1 MNEVAGN
8 PPAASPGNP
17 PGNLAG
23 NAPITTATNAP
34 ASPGGQATGTRRLL
48 RRLRDVMAGSGTA
61 QERLDRIVRIVAAEM
76 VAEVCSAYVM
86 RAGEVLELFAT
97 EGLRR
102 EAVHRTRLRVG
113 EGLVGVIAATARP
126 LALADA
132 QAHPD
137 FAYRPETGEE
147 VYHSLM
153 GVPILRGGRV
163 LGVLVVQN
171 RTRRHYTEDE
181 IEIAQTIA
189 MIVAELV
196 ASGELV
202 NPLEMAQSDSGALLP
217 LRLDGIRLNEGIA
230 IGPAVLHVPK
240 LVIRQVVAEDVGAE
254 LDRLSRAVSQMQ
266 SAIDE
271 LVAASRR
278 LGAGEHRDIIETYRM
293 FAADRG
299 WLGRITEAVRSGLT
313 AEAAVQKIRE
323 ETRTRMMQAADPYLR
338 ERLLDLE
345 DLANRL
351 QHYLSGGLVGAE
363 AGNLPPEFIL
373 VAHSM
378 GPAEL
383 LDYAHRRVRGLVLE
397 EGSPTAHV
405 SIVAR
410 AFDIPVVGRVEDA
423 TSRTEPGDIVI
434 VDGDHG
440 QVLIRP
446 GEDLH
451 QSIVATV
458 AERSRRR
465 AYYETL
471 RDQPSETRDG
481 VPIRLLL
488 NAGLLID
495 LVQLAP
501 TGAQGVGLFRSEI
514 PLLTRDAFPDVADQT
529 AFYRRAYEQM
539 GGRPIMFRTLDIGGD
554 KVLPYLSNAVEENPA
569 MGWRAIRIGLDRP
582 AMLRQQLRALLR
594 AAAGRDLWVKFPM
607 IAEVAELERARAL
620 LERERER
627 AGSDGYEPPSSVK
640 IGVMLEVPSLLWQL
654 PALLERIDFLS
665 IGTNDLAQFL
675 FACDRGNPRLADR
688 YDLLSAPMIA
698 LLRDVVGKCA
708 AAGVPL
714 SMCGEMA
721 GNPVEAMML
730 IGLGFRTLSMT
741 ATAIG
746 PVKTM
751 IRSLDADSLAGYI
764 DEIGERPDHSLRHRL
779 DAYAR
784 DHAVVL

>member
-1 MNEVAGN
+1 MNDIPGS
-8 PPAASPGNP
+8 PPAA
-17 PGNLAG
+17 
-23 NAPITTATNAP
+23 AP
-34 ASPGGQATGTRRLL
+34 ATSPGGPPGPRPGTSPAGTAATGTRRLL
-48 RRLRDVMAGSGTA
+48 RRLRDVMAASGTA
-61 QERLDRIVRIVAAEM
+61 QERLDRIVLLVAAEM
-76 VAEVCSAYVM
+76 VAEVCSIYVM

-97 EGLRR
+97 EGLRP

-147 VYHSLM
+147 IYHSLM
-153 GVPILRGGRV
+153 GVPILRGGHV

-171 RTRRHYTEDE
+171 RTPRRYTEDE

-202 NPLEMAQSDSGALLP
+202 NPLEMAQSSSGALLP
-217 LRLDGIRLNEGIA
+217 LRLAGVRLNEGLA
-230 IGPAVLHVPK
+230 IGPVVLHQPK
-240 LVIRQVVAEDVGAE
+240 LVIRQVVAEDIEAE
-254 LDRLSRAVSQMQ
+254 LARLQRAISAMQ
-266 SAIDE
+266 SAIDD
-271 LVAASRR
+271 LVVTSRG
-278 LGAGEHRDIIETYRM
+278 LGAGEHRDIIEAYRM

-299 WLGRITEAVRSGLT
+299 WLDRITEAVRTGLT

-323 ETRTRMMQAADPYLR
+323 ETRTRMLQIADPYLR

-351 QHYLSGGLVGAE
+351 QNFLAGGL
-363 AGNLPPEFIL
+363 AGGEMGVLPPEFIL
-373 VAHSM
+373 VAKSM

-405 SIVAR
+405 AIVAR

-423 TSRTEPGDIVI
+423 TSRAESGDIVI

-446 GEDLH
+446 SEDMQ
-451 QSIVATV
+451 QSVEEAIAART
-458 AERSRRR
+458 RRR
-465 AYYETL
+465 AYYDTL
-471 RDQPSETRDG
+471 RDQPAVTLDG

-495 LVQLAP
+495 LVQLAA
-501 TGAQGVGLFRSEI
+501 TGADGIGLFRTEI

-529 AFYRRAYEQM
+529 GFYRRAFEQVS
-539 GGRPIMFRTLDIGGD
+539 GRQIVFRTLDIGGD
-554 KVLPYLSNAVEENPA
+554 KVLPYLSHAAEENPA

-594 AAAGRDLWVKFPM
+594 AAGDRDLWVKFPM
-607 IAEVAELERARAL
+607 IAEVAEFDAARQLLDLEQRRAAA
-620 LERERER
+620 E
-627 AGSDGYEPPSSVK
+627 GYAPPRSLRV
-640 IGVMLEVPSLLWQL
+640 GVMLEVPSLLWQL
-654 PALLERIDFLS
+654 PELLKRIDFLS

-675 FACDRGNPRLADR
+675 FASDRGNPRLADR
-688 YDLLSAPMIA
+688 YDLLSAPIVA
-698 LLRDVVGKCA
+698 LLRDVVAKCA
-708 AAGVPL
+708 AADVPL

-721 GNPVEAMML
+721 GSPVDAMTL
-730 IGLGFRTLSMT
+730 IALGFRTLSLT
-741 ATAIG
+741 ASALG

-751 IRSLDADSLAGYI
+751 IRSLDVGGVARYL
-764 DEIGERPDHSLRHRL
+764 DEIGERPDHSLRQRL
-779 DAYAR
+779 TVYAR
-784 DHAVVL
+784 DHAVSL

>member
-1 MNEVAGN
+1 MNDLPGST
-8 PPAASPGNP
+8 PAA
-17 PGNLAG
+17 
-23 NAPITTATNAP
+23 AP
-34 ASPGGQATGTRRLL
+34 ATSPGGPPGPRPGTSPAAGAPAAGTRRLL
-48 RRLRDVMAGSGTA
+48 RRLRDVMAASGAA
-61 QERLDRIVRIVAAEM
+61 QERLDRIVLLVAAEM
-76 VAEVCSAYVM
+76 VAEVCSIYVM

-97 EGLRR
+97 EGLRP

-147 VYHSLM
+147 IYHSLM

-171 RTRRHYTEDE
+171 RTPRRYTEDE

-189 MIVAELV
+189 MIVAELI

-202 NPLEMAQSDSGALLP
+202 NPLEMAQSSSGALLP
-217 LRLDGIRLNEGIA
+217 VRLTGVRLNEGLA
-230 IGPAVLHVPK
+230 TGLAVLHMPK
-240 LVIRQVVAEDVGAE
+240 LVIRQVVAEDIEAE
-254 LDRLSRAVSQMQ
+254 LARLNRAVAAMQ
-266 SAIDE
+266 SAIDD
-271 LVAASRR
+271 LVATSRG
-278 LGAGEHRDIIETYRM
+278 LGVGEHRDIIETYRM

-299 WLGRITEAVRSGLT
+299 WLNRITEAVRSGLT

-323 ETRTRMMQAADPYLR
+323 ETRTRMMQIADPYLR

-351 QHYLSGGLVGAE
+351 QHFLAGGMGGGEMGV
-363 AGNLPPEFIL
+363 LPAEFIL
-373 VAHSM
+373 VAKSM

-405 SIVAR
+405 AIVAR

-423 TSRTEPGDIVI
+423 TSRAESGDMIV

-446 GEDLH
+446 SEDMQ
-451 QSIVATV
+451 QSVEEAIAART
-458 AERSRRR
+458 RRR

-471 RDQPSETRDG
+471 RDQPTVTRDG

-495 LVQLAP
+495 LVQVAA
-501 TGAQGVGLFRSEI
+501 TGAEGVGLFRTEI

-529 AFYRRAYEQM
+529 GFYRRAFEQV
-539 GGRPIMFRTLDIGGD
+539 GDRQIVFRTLDIGGD
-554 KVLPYLSNAVEENPA
+554 KVLPYLSHAAEENPA

-594 AAAGRDLWVKFPM
+594 AASGRDLWVKFPM
-607 IAEVAELERARAL
+607 VAEVAEFEQARAL
-620 LERERER
+620 LDLERQR
-627 AGSDGYEPPSSVK
+627 AAAEGFAPPRSVRV
-640 IGVMLEVPSLLWQL
+640 GVMLEVPSLLWQL
-654 PALLERIDFLS
+654 PELLRRTDFLS

-675 FACDRGNPRLADR
+675 FASDRGNPRLADR
-688 YDLLSAPMIA
+688 YDLLSAPIVA
-698 LLRDVVGKCA
+698 LLRDVVAKCA
-708 AAGVPL
+708 AANVPL

-721 GNPVEAMML
+721 GSPVDAMML
-730 IGLGFRTLSMT
+730 IGLGFRTLSVTPT
-741 ATAIG
+741 ALG
-746 PVKTM
+746 PIKTM
-751 IRSLDADSLAGYI
+751 IRSLDAGGVAGYL
-764 DEIGERPDHSLRHRL
+764 DEIGERPDHSLRHRIE
-779 DAYAR
+779 AYAR
-784 DHAVVL
+784 DHAVAL

>member
-1 MNEVAGN
+1 MNDI
-8 PPAASPGNP
+8 PGSHP
-17 PGNLAG
+17 
-23 NAPITTATNAP
+23 TAAP
-34 ASPGGQATGTRRLL
+34 ATSPAGPSGPRPGSAPNVPVTGTRRLL
-48 RRLRDVMAGSGTA
+48 RRLRDVMAAAGTA
-61 QERLDRIVRIVAAEM
+61 QERLDRIVLLVAAEM
-76 VAEVCSAYVM
+76 VAEVCSIYAM

-97 EGLRR
+97 EGLRP

-147 VYHSLM
+147 IYHSLM

-171 RTRRHYTEDE
+171 RTPRRYTEDE

-189 MIVAELV
+189 MIVAELI

-202 NPLEMAQSDSGALLP
+202 NPLELAQSGSGALLP
-217 LRLDGIRLNEGIA
+217 VRLNGVRLNEGLA
-230 IGPAVLHVPK
+230 IGPAVLHMPK
-240 LVIRQVVAEDVGAE
+240 LVIRQVVAEDIEAELARLQQAVGA
-254 LDRLSRAVSQMQ
+254 MQ
-266 SAIDE
+266 SAIDD
-271 LVAASRR
+271 LVVTSRG
-278 LGAGEHRDIIETYRM
+278 LGVGEHRDIIETYRM

-299 WLGRITEAVRSGLT
+299 WLNRITEAVRSGLT

-323 ETRTRMMQAADPYLR
+323 ETRTRMMQIADPYLR
-338 ERLLDLE
+338 ERLFDLE

-351 QHYLSGGLVGAE
+351 QQFLSGGFSGPDASV
-363 AGNLPPEFIL
+363 LPPEFIL
-373 VAHSM
+373 IAHSM

-405 SIVAR
+405 AIVAR

-423 TSRTEPGDIVI
+423 ISRTEPGDLVI
-434 VDGDHG
+434 VDGDRG

-446 GEDLH
+446 SEDLH
-451 QSIVATV
+451 QAVEEAIA
-458 AERSRRR
+458 ARSRRR
-465 AYYETL
+465 AYYDTL
-471 RDQPSETRDG
+471 RDQPAVTRDG

-488 NAGLLID
+488 NAGLLVD
-495 LVQLAP
+495 LVQVAA
-501 TGAQGVGLFRSEI
+501 TGAEGVGLFRTEI

-529 AFYRRAYEQM
+529 GFYRRAYEQV
-539 GGRPIMFRTLDIGGD
+539 GDRQIVFRTLDIGGD
-554 KVLPYLSNAVEENPA
+554 KVLPYLDHDAEDNPA

-607 IAEVAELERARAL
+607 IAEVAEFDRARAL
-620 LERERER
+620 LELERRR
-627 AGSDGYEPPSSVK
+627 AVDEGYDPPRSVK
-640 IGVMLEVPSLLWQL
+640 VGVMLEVPSLLWQL

-665 IGTNDLAQFL
+665 IGTNDLAAFL
-675 FACDRGNPRLADR
+675 FAADRGNPRLADR
-688 YDLLSAPMIA
+688 YDLLSAPMVA
-698 LLRDVVGKCA
+698 LFRDVIAKCTA
-708 AAGVPL
+708 AKVPL

-730 IGLGFRTLSMT
+730 IALGFRTLSLN
-741 ATAIG
+741 ASALG

-751 IRSLDADSLAGYI
+751 IRSLDVGGTEDYL
-764 DEIGERPDHSLRHRL
+764 DEIGDRPDHSLRQRL
-779 DAYAR
+779 EAYAR